1 MAQKIIWKG
10 ALWRGSPARHAC
22 NHVTRLINPV
32 CCGSGK
38 TDKHSMGLPV
48 SYAGSPT
55 LRNTSWTPARR
66 FKTLHIRP
74 CVHYMM
80 AVCRKAVFLL
90 LPSVTYPL
98 QDQHD
103 IPLVTFICKCL
114 TIQYCLGKSVAEPLL
129 CYISE
134 FAGHSTGVG
143 LDPYYKP
150 TDFWPWHPA
159 NHTDQTGHVLSSE
172 LPCPIPPASIC
183 SPLHLVFLLQTHGRK
198 TTSHLF
204 HVKTFRATARV

>member
-38 TDKHSMGLPV
+38 TDRHSMGLPL
-48 SYAGSPT
+48 SYTGSPT

-80 AVCRKAVFLL
+80 AVCRKAVLLL
-90 LPSVTYPL
+90 LPSATYPL

-114 TIQYCLGKSVAEPLL
+114 TIQYCLGKVCRRTTSLL
-129 CYISE
+129 
-134 FAGHSTGVG
+134 
-143 LDPYYKP
+143 
-150 TDFWPWHPA
+150 
-159 NHTDQTGHVLSSE
+159 HVRVSRACNGRGPRS
-172 LPCPIPPASIC
+172 
-183 SPLHLVFLLQTHGRK
+183 LLQAHRLLALAPCQ
-198 TTSHLF
+198 SY
-204 HVKTFRATARV
+204 